1 VVVDAVTAASV
12 VFHQISA
19 REAAA
24 FGDLAVP
31 APA

>member
-1 VVVDAVTAASV
+1 VVVDAVTPDSV

-19 REAAA
+19 REVAAC
-24 FGDLAVP
+24 GDLAVP